1 MAPGSRGA
9 GAVFVC
15 FSSEDSGQ
23 TGDAIGEPRFPRRS
37 WSRHLSNS
45 PRLAGQLVASRKD
58 SAHEGG
64 CPEGEMRFIRGNP
77 SLGSRDMVP
86 RTEATGV
93 FLVRLRTVFRSGFR
107 LDPEDSARKRDNVGG
122 KVYENFNTTLFHQ
135 PVFIHVVNVVPD
147 VGFRR
152 SWCRRK
158 AHAAYFLKVWA
169 LHRGE
174 LGSARY
180 VLVNRGRWNVPYS
193 MGSFSD
199 RNSGLTGGALNDPGV
214 ARCSR
219 SDLHACG
226 FQLAGQVAVG
236 G

>member
-1 MAPGSRGA
+1 M
-9 GAVFVC
+9 C
-15 FSSEDSGQ
+15 L
-23 TGDAIGEPRFPRRS
+23 
-37 WSRHLSNS
+37 LSNV
-45 PRLAGQLVASRKD
+45 PRLVDQLVVSQ
-58 SAHEGG
+58 
-64 CPEGEMRFIRGNP
+64 
-77 SLGSRDMVP
+77 
-86 RTEATGV
+86 
-93 FLVRLRTVFRSGFR
+93 
-107 LDPEDSARKRDNVGG
+107 EDSARKRDNVGG